1 MDFVSSRRAISK
13 RMWIGGGVVLA
24 WRRFYKRLYCK
35 SAETCPQTVFTYNYL
50 FLFLKSAG
58 AGLWQGNAM
67 ILFKRCRNG
76 ARDWIAN
83 VFLWRLRFEFEE
95 LLEYLLECL
104 QAQVTAIAS
113 PHAEPCNTANLLK
126 AWERWSL
133 EACRIM
139 FKCVLVWTVSW
150 CKQKTKIAAR
160 RANGSFARAWRGDT
174 TSLLLVTLW

>member
-1 MDFVSSRRAISK
+1 MPPNGFHI
-13 RMWIGGGVVLA
+13 
-24 WRRFYKRLYCK
+24 
-35 SAETCPQTVFTYNYL
+35 QL
-50 FLFLKSAG
+50 FIYFSKSAG

-95 LLEYLLECL
+95 LPEYLR
-104 QAQVTAIAS
+104 AQVIAIAS
-113 PHAEPCNTANLLK
+113 PHAEPCNTANLSK

-150 CKQKTKIAAR
+150 CKQQKRLQPGVQIVRLQGPGAAIR
-160 RANGSFARAWRGDT
+160 PSF
-174 TSLLLVTLW
+174 SLLLCDKHPKLKNYMCTWWVYHEHNEIIKFMATRSFH